1 MDGYGMAARAA
12 LKSFLL
18 MAASSRLMA
27 PSATATMEKRLPPRA
42 RCWMAAAM
50 ARAS

>member
-42 RCWMAAAM
+42 RCCMAAAM